1 MTIDVLLFA
10 KARDL
15 FGSSVIALSL
25 PENATAGDVWVELCK
40 VRAGLE
46 NALPSARLA
55 VNQQFAT
62 SDTPVSVGDEV
73 ALIPAVSGG

>member
-1 MTIDVLLFA
+1 MIIDVLLFA

-15 FGSSVIALSL
+15 FGVSVIAVSL
-25 PENATAGDVWVELCK
+25 PTTAMAGDVWVELCRL
-40 VRAGLE
+40 RAGLE
-46 NALPSARLA
+46 MALPSARLA

-62 SDTPVSVGDEV
+62 SDTPVSLGDEV

>member
-1 MTIDVLLFA
+1 MTINVLLFA

-15 FGSSVIALSL
+15 FDASDIAVSL
-25 PENATAGDVWVELCK
+25 PETATAGDVWTGLCELCP
-40 VRAGLE
+40 GLE
-46 NALPSARLA
+46 TALSSARLA

-62 SDTPVSVGDEV
+62 SDTPVSLGDEV

>member
-1 MTIDVLLFA
+1 MTVKVLLFA

-15 FGSSVIALSL
+15 FGANDITVSL
-25 PENATAGDVWVELCK
+25 PESATAGDVWVELRK
-40 VRAGLE
+40 QRPGLE
-46 NALPSARLA
+46 EALPSARLA

-62 SDTPVSVGDEV
+62 SDTPVSVRDEV